1 MREDIVKVYILGG
14 LFCSFL
20 NSLPESH
27 LPGELPYGCILS
39 ANNLTAVVIVVVAV
53 VDSAAAPH
61 PTVALPHNSVGGRGQ
76 ACLSQRQDAE
86 S

>member
-1 MREDIVKVYILGG
+1 MPKLKAIQT
-14 LFCSFL
+14 FFSSQ

-61 PTVALPHNSVGGRGQ
+61 PAVAVPHHSVGGRGQ
-76 ACLSQRQDAE
+76 ARLSQRQDAD